1 MIGFGSKFKKL
12 KEFVKNNGIQNK
24 VQILKNISNPYP
36 YYKYS
41 KLFILASKYEGFGNV
56 IVEAAMFKVPIIS
69 SNCNSGPPE
78 ILLNGKGGDLF
89 EIGNYLSLSEK
100 IIKNLKSENK
110 KKIDYLFKS
119 LKRFDIKNHYKK
131 YEEIFSKI

>member
-1 MIGFGSKFKKL
+1 MEFK
-12 KEFVKNNGIQNK
+12 NK
-24 VQILKNISNPYP
+24 VQIQKNINNPYP

-89 EIGNYLSLSEK
+89 KVGNYLSLSEK
-100 IIKNLKSENK
+100 IIKNLKVKIK
-110 KKIDYLFKS
+110 KLI
-119 LKRFDIKNHYKK
+119 
-131 YEEIFSKI
+131 IFLNL